1 MTEPPKSLEQYLGRP
16 TASTRAGRIVLRS
29 LGVWAGAVGLEVG
42 YGSIRGLLRQI
53 DPAERSLFVLTA
65 DVLSGLFAIWCL
77 ASCYRAWRPGRVPP
91 IRSLSAIASLCLG
104 SAVLFLFS
112 RQMAPRDIRES
123 LVTFGTV
130 VLICTAYVLLTWWLA
145 VALSVP
151 RVSGRIPQFVIVV
164 VSISLWLA
172 ACEVLDV
179 YIPREGGLKVGPP
192 IGSWG
197 MVELVA
203 PLAAAVLLAKFLG
216 WVGNTHE
223 AREVGR
229 R

>member
-1 MTEPPKSLEQYLGRP
+1 MTLLDAP
-16 TASTRAGRIVLRS
+16 TFDAGRAQRKALILRIS
-29 LGVWAGAVGLEVG
+29 AAAVF
-42 YGSIRGLLRQI
+42 LL
-53 DPAERSLFVLTA
+53 
-65 DVLSGLFAIWCL
+65 
-77 ASCYRAWRPGRVPP
+77 
-91 IRSLSAIASLCLG
+91 
-104 SAVLFLFS
+104 
-112 RQMAPRDIRES
+112 
-123 LVTFGTV
+123 
-130 VLICTAYVLLTWWLA
+130 LLTWWLA
-145 VALSVP
+145 AALSVP

-164 VSISLWLA
+164 VSFSLWLA

-179 YIPREGGLKVGPP
+179 YVPREGGLKDGPP